1 MGAGRA
7 VKAQQ
12 SKSDKQSRRV
22 TRQPT
27 NRSSKPGTAKSSSS
41 KAMSKAVTKTA
52 KPKARDERKPASP
65 ARVSATPSSQAT
77 APVHATTPAPTAVV
91 TSAPTPVIKAQPKAV
106 MASQASINMN
116 APVANDA
123 KMDAANRDK
132 NEPVNVITW
141 DDPKLDRKII
151 EGMLTDRNGL
161 LNDLATQ
168 GITSAAVMRRA
179 ADLGLSEAYL
189 RHVQTVAA
197 DLAGDRPGARR
208 VPSSLA
214 ARDCLS
220 CNRVFLSSGPGNRIC
235 PRCRGADAGLASL

>member
-12 SKSDKQSRRV
+12 SKNDGKQSRRV
-22 TRQPT
+22 ARQST
-27 NRSSKPGTAKSSSS
+27 SRSTSAKSSVVS
-41 KAMSKAVTKTA
+41 KTAPAKAVTKAA
-52 KPKARDERKPASP
+52 KPKAT
-65 ARVSATPSSQAT
+65 ARAT
-77 APVHATTPAPTAVV
+77 ADRMPVDAEPIESTDQVSTTP
-91 TSAPTPVIKAQPKAV
+91 KAQPKAIV
-106 MASQASINMN
+106 ATEASITM
-116 APVANDA
+116 AGMAANDS
-123 KMDAANRDK
+123 KTPTGEK

-161 LNDLATQ
+161 LDELATQ

>member
-12 SKSDKQSRRV
+12 SKNDGKQSRRV
-22 TRQPT
+22 ARQST
-27 NRSSKPGTAKSSSS
+27 SRSTSAKSV
-41 KAMSKAVTKTA
+41 ANNTAPAKAVTKAA
-52 KPKARDERKPASP
+52 KPKATVRAQSDR
-65 ARVSATPSSQAT
+65 
-77 APVHATTPAPTAVV
+77 
-91 TSAPTPVIKAQPKAV
+91 TPVEAEPVASTAQVSTTSRAQPKAV
-106 MASQASINMN
+106 MATEASITM
-116 APVANDA
+116 AGMAANDS
-123 KMDAANRDK
+123 KSTTGDK

-161 LNDLATQ
+161 LDELATQ